1 MSGLARHAWQ
11 LTELVRGDPDAD
23 RVVPKSGQT
32 ARLTILSS
40 VAMSFLAVFI
50 LAFALSAG
58 RLATLWEV
66 ELAQGAT
73 LRIVTSEDELPELT
87 GRALEILQETPGIA
101 SARAL
106 SDEEQEAL
114 LAPWFGEEL
123 PLDILPA
130 PRLIAITPQR
140 QGFDAAGLSA
150 RLARDLPEAR
160 LDDHGTWR
168 APPVRA
174 ASALRGLGWA
184 ALGLIAVTMGAVV
197 TLAAQASLGANAQ
210 VIAVLRLVGA
220 RDAYITR
227 AFVRRFTLRAL
238 GGAAVGTALAVK
250 VLLILPAND
259 DATGG
264 ALTRFSLGPSGWFLA
279 LLVPVFAALLA
290 FFATRA
296 AAIASLRKQT

>member
-1 MSGLARHAWQ
+1 MSSFAGYIQQ
-11 LTELVRGDPDAD
+11 LIEVVRGDPDAD

-32 ARLTILSS
+32 ARLTILSAA
-40 VAMSFLAVFI
+40 AMSFLSVFV

-58 RLATLWEV
+58 RLATLWQV
-66 ELAQGAT
+66 ELAQGST
-73 LRIVTSEDELPELT
+73 LRIVAPEEDLSELT
-87 GRALEILQETPGIA
+87 ERALEILGEIPGIA

-106 SDEEQEAL
+106 SDEEQKAL

-123 PLDILPA
+123 PLDILPT
-130 PRLIAITPQR
+130 PRLIAVTPRR
-140 QGFDAAGLSA
+140 QGFDAAGLA
-150 RLARDLPEAR
+150 AQLARDLPEAR
-160 LDDHGTWR
+160 LDDHSTWR
-168 APPVRA
+168 APLVRA

-210 VIAVLRLVGA
+210 VIGVLRLVGA

-238 GGAAVGTALAVK
+238 SGAAVGMALAIAVF
-250 VLLILPAND
+250 LILPTND
-259 DATGG
+259 DAPGG
-264 ALTRFSLGPSGWFLA
+264 VLTRLSLGPAGWFLA
-279 LLVPVFAALLA
+279 PLVPVFAALLS

-296 AAIASLRKQT
+296 AAMTSLRKQT